1 MGEHILRTLG
11 FKSCVGSEEKS
22 GISGPVGKGYS
33 NQECEKKQRIIVR
46 LLNGCIG
53 FLSHL

>member
-11 FKSCVGSEEKS
+11 SKSCVGSEEKG

-33 NQECEKKQRIIVR
+33 NQECEKSRE
-46 LLNGCIG
+46 L
-53 FLSHL
+53 

>member
-11 FKSCVGSEEKS
+11 FKSCVGSEEKG

-33 NQECEKKQRIIVR
+33 NQECEKSRE
-46 LLNGCIG
+46 L
-53 FLSHL
+53 